1 MKHCYLFILLLSLMV
16 SCKSSNTAEEAK
28 LYAIQ
33 AIENKDYVYAKRV
46 CDELYTSARNDTTPA
61 RVQSLCDLS
70 LLYMKI
76 ADWNDYDTNIENAV
90 KCFREAYEVDSAGAA
105 ACYDSIAVDDMAH
118 WALMSSIVARLN
130 QSDEIIDLDDD
141 EMRYVNEADSSGI
154 IP

>member
-1 MKHCYLFILLLSLMV
+1 MKHCYLFIFLSMLVV
-16 SCKSSNTAEEAK
+16 SCMSSGTVEDAK
-28 LYAIQ
+28 QYADQ
-33 AIENKDYVYAKRV
+33 AIENKDYAYAKRV
-46 CDELYTSARNDTTPA
+46 CDQLYTATKNDTTPG

-90 KCFREAYEVDSAGAA
+90 RCYREAYEADSAQAA

-118 WALMSSIVARLN
+118 WAVMSSIVTQSL
-130 QSDEIIDLDDD
+130 QSDEIRDLDED